1 MVVTQFTVYQ
11 TAEWHYLRRH
21 LQSTLP
27 RSYHDQFC
35 PHHFMKPLSAEM
47 YLTPLEFIIF
57 NVLLNGLSSR
67 SQTQKGTCSTKIT
80 KRNEKSS
87 DLQLKLCFIEIKSLI
102 RLDKD
107 PKLLDH

>member
-1 MVVTQFTVYQ
+1 
-11 TAEWHYLRRH
+11 
-21 LQSTLP
+21 
-27 RSYHDQFC
+27 
-35 PHHFMKPLSAEM
+35 MKPLSAEM

-80 KRNEKSS
+80 KRYEKSS